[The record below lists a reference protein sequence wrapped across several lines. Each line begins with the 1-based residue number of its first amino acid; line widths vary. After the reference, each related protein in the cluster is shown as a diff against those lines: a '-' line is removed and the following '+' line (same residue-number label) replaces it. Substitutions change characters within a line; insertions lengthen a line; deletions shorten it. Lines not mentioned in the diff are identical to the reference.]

1 MITRQALKQLQFLSN
16 VPALSIL
23 LPTHRTS
30 PDNKQDPIRV
40 KNLVDEATKRL
51 ATEFTNRELEPL
63 LKRLETLVSEIDY
76 RHTLDGLALY
86 ISHDFAKLYYLP
98 FPVPAR
104 VVIDQT
110 FATRDL
116 VYGTHRALRYWVL
129 LLSQASTRLLAGTG
143 ETLEEVHDE
152 NFPMQMTGPKATA
165 PLPSDADSSYRDD
178 RHRRFFQQVDILLKL
193 YQNPNESL
201 PLVVGGVDRQVSFF
215 QEVSQDTQAMSTTGY
230 TYAGS
235 LSGNFDKATIHELTP
250 QVWAIMQS
258 VREAQQ
264 ADALQALDDAMGT
277 QSVVS
282 TIGETWRL
290 AHEGRGKLLLVEKN
304 YHVPAILTEDGRFEL
319 VDQPGGTEV
328 MDDAVDEIIEVV
340 LAKGGNIAIVDDEA
354 LSIHQRIALVLRY

>member
-1 MITRQALKQLQFLSN
+1 MITRQDLKQLQSLSN

-23 LPTHRTS
+23 LPTHRIS

-51 ATEFTNRELEPL
+51 ATEFTSRELEPL

-76 RHTLDGLALY
+76 PHTLDGLALY
-86 ISHDFAKLYYLP
+86 ISHNFAKLYYLP

-116 VYGTHRALRYWVL
+116 VYGMHRAQRYWVL

-152 NFPMQMTGPKATA
+152 NFPMQMTGPGATA

-178 RHRRFFQQVDILLKL
+178 RHRRFFQQVDSALTL
-193 YQNPNESL
+193 YQNQNESL

-215 QEVSQDTQAMSTTGY
+215 QEVSQDTQAI
-230 TYAGS
+230 AGS

-250 QVWAIMQS
+250 HVWSIVQS

-277 QSVVS
+277 
-282 TIGETWRL
+282 
-290 AHEGRGKLLLVEKN
+290 
-304 YHVPAILTEDGRFEL
+304 
-319 VDQPGGTEV
+319 
-328 MDDAVDEIIEVV
+328 
-340 LAKGGNIAIVDDEA
+340 
-354 LSIHQRIALVLRY
+354 